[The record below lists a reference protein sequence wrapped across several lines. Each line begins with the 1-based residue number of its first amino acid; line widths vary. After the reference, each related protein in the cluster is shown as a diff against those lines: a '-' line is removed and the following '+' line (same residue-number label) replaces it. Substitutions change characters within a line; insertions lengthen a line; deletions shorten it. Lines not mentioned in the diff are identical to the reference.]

1 VTQASARPAGRP
13 LPVQVWDS
21 VCRHIDGIV
30 IGSTMAALGQH
41 GALEILAESPHTSFG
56 VLRRRLGARAGYL
69 NVAIRLL
76 ADQGWLSCDGE
87 PGTDE
92 LTAAPTPVGQAVLT
106 EYAPAYQAAARFLP
120 LASRIEQLLAER
132 PGASPA
138 DLGAYAALMKREWGL
153 PQPGSSPASAQA
165 RHQVLT
171 HLNGHLVAPVMFALS
186 QRGTRPAGASIAL
199 GSPALRHAAQI
210 LALQGWA
217 QFSEDQFSEDQLSE
231 DQLSEDQLSEDRA
244 ELTAAGRV
252 AVALATQYRYPMIYL
267 PLLRS
272 VPELIFGPANAS
284 GSGQRDDQS
293 PSQRDDQSPGG
304 AETHLDRELDVAFS
318 GDVFASVCRTPF
330 LDTALPLFDTEPVA
344 AQPGLVVD
352 MGCGDGTMLVALYQA
367 IVARTGRGRRI
378 GEFPLLMVG
387 ADPSPVA
394 RQVAAARLSA
404 AGVPHVIMD
413 GDIADPA
420 GFDRALAALG
430 LDARDAL
437 HVCKSAIHDRAYRPP
452 PEPASPEPASPEPAS
467 TEPASTE
474 PASTEPA
481 SAADLPPASS
491 GAFAR
496 PDGSAIPAAAMAR
509 DLAGF
514 FQGWHPLT
522 RRYGWIVIEA
532 HSVAAATAAGLIGRT
547 VATALDAT
555 HGYSCQYPVEPEV
568 FAWAARTAGFRSRR
582 HAEPAASALGHIIL
596 TVDHFVDA
604 EPQTR

>member
-1 VTQASARPAGRP
+1 M
-13 LPVQVWDS
+13 
-21 VCRHIDGIV
+21 V
-30 IGSTMAALGQH
+30 IGSTMAALYSR
-41 GALEILAESPHTSFG
+41 GALRILAESPRTSFG
-56 VLRRRLGARAGYL
+56 VLRRRLGARPGYL
-69 NVAIRLL
+69 NVALRLL
-76 ADQGWLSCDGE
+76 ADQGWLSCAGE

-92 LTAAPTPVGQAVLT
+92 LIVLPTPVGQAVIT
-106 EYAPAYQAAARFLP
+106 EYAAAYPAAARFLP
-120 LASRIEQLLAER
+120 LASHIEQILGEQPA
-132 PGASPA
+132 ASPG
-138 DLGAYAALMKREWGL
+138 DIGTYAALMKREWGL
-153 PQPGSSPASAQA
+153 PQPGSGPASAQA
-165 RHQVLT
+165 RHQVLA

-186 QRGTRPAGASIAL
+186 GRDTLPAGAPIAL
-199 GSPALRHAAQI
+199 RSPALRHAAQI

-217 QFSEDQFSEDQLSE
+217 QIGDDRSSEDRSSEDRSSE
-231 DQLSEDQLSEDRA
+231 DRSSEDRSSKDRSSEDRA
-244 ELTAAGRV
+244 EFTAAGRV
-252 AVALATQYRYPMIYL
+252 AAALATQYRYPMIYL
-267 PLLRS
+267 PLLRQ
-272 VPELIFGPANAS
+272 VPELIFGPARAS
-284 GSGQRDDQS
+284 AAGPHGGEG
-293 PSQRDDQSPGG
+293 PGD
-304 AETHLDRELDVAFS
+304 AETHLDRELDVRFS

-330 LDTALPLFDTEPVA
+330 LATALPLFDAEPIA

-352 MGCGDGTMLVALYQA
+352 MGCGDGTMLVTLYQA
-367 IVARTGRGRRI
+367 ILARTGRGRRI

-420 GFDRALAALG
+420 GFDRALAAIG

-452 PEPASPEPASPEPAS
+452 PEPSSTAPASADPAS
-467 TEPASTE
+467 TAPASAD
-474 PASTEPA
+474 PASADPA

-491 GAFAR
+491 CAFAQ

-509 DLAGF
+509 DLAAF
-514 FQGWHPLT
+514 FGSWHPLT
-522 RRYGWIVIEA
+522 RKHGWIVIEA

-568 FAWAARTAGFRSRR
+568 FAWAARTAGFRSRQ
-582 HAEPAASALGHIIL
+582 HAEPAASALGHTIL

-604 EPQTR
+604 APQTR

>member
-1 VTQASARPAGRP
+1 M
-13 LPVQVWDS
+13 
-21 VCRHIDGIV
+21 V
-30 IGSTMAALGQH
+30 IGSTMAALYSR
-41 GALEILAESPHTSFG
+41 GALRILAESPRTSFG
-56 VLRRRLGARAGYL
+56 VLRRRLGARPGYL
-69 NVAIRLL
+69 NVALRLL
-76 ADQGWLSCDGE
+76 ADQGWLTCAGE

-92 LTAAPTPVGQAVLT
+92 LIAAPTPVGQAVIT
-106 EYAPAYQAAARFLP
+106 EYAAAYPAAARFLP
-120 LASRIEQLLAER
+120 LASRIEQILTEQPA
-132 PGASPA
+132 ASPG
-138 DLGAYAALMKREWGL
+138 DIGTYVALMKREWGL
-153 PQPGSSPASAQA
+153 PQPGSGPASAQA
-165 RHQVLT
+165 RHQVLA
-171 HLNGHLVAPVMFALS
+171 HLNGHLVAPVMFALTG
-186 QRGTRPAGASIAL
+186 RGTLPAGAPIAL
-199 GSPALRHAAQI
+199 RSPALRHAAQI

-217 QFSEDQFSEDQLSE
+217 QIT
-231 DQLSEDQLSEDRA
+231 EDRA
-244 ELTAAGRV
+244 EFTAAGRV
-252 AVALATQYRYPMIYL
+252 AAALATQYRYPMIYL
-267 PLLRS
+267 PLLRQ
-272 VPELIFGPANAS
+272 VPELIFGRASASAAGPARAS
-284 GSGQRDDQS
+284 AAGPHDAE
-293 PSQRDDQSPGG
+293 SPG
-304 AETHLDRELDVAFS
+304 ETHLDRELDVRFS

-330 LDTALPLFDTEPVA
+330 LDTALPLFDAEPIA

-352 MGCGDGTMLVALYQA
+352 MGCGDGTMLVTLYQA

-420 GFDRALAALG
+420 GFDRALAAIG

-452 PEPASPEPASPEPAS
+452 PEPNSTDPASAAS
-467 TEPASTE
+467 ASA
-474 PASTEPA
+474 ASASAETASAETA

-491 GAFAR
+491 CAFAQ

-509 DLAGF
+509 DLAAF
-514 FQGWHPLT
+514 FGGWHPLT
-522 RRYGWIVIEA
+522 RKHGWIVIEA

-568 FAWAARTAGFRSRR
+568 FAWAARTAGFRSRQ
-582 HAEPAASALGHIIL
+582 HAEPAASALGHTIL

-604 EPQTR
+604 APQRR

>member
-1 VTQASARPAGRP
+1 M
-13 LPVQVWDS
+13 
-21 VCRHIDGIV
+21 V
-30 IGSTMAALGQH
+30 IGSTMAALYSR
-41 GALEILAESPHTSFG
+41 GALRILAESPRTSFG
-56 VLRRRLGARAGYL
+56 VLRRRLGARPGYL
-69 NVAIRLL
+69 NVALRLL
-76 ADQGWLSCDGE
+76 ADQGWLTCAGE

-92 LTAAPTPVGQAVLT
+92 LIAAPTPVGQAVIT
-106 EYAPAYQAAARFLP
+106 EYAAAYPAAARFLP
-120 LASRIEQLLAER
+120 LASRIEQILTEQPA
-132 PGASPA
+132 ASPG
-138 DLGAYAALMKREWGL
+138 DIGTYVALMKREWGL
-153 PQPGSSPASAQA
+153 PQPGSGPASAQA
-165 RHQVLT
+165 RHQVLA
-171 HLNGHLVAPVMFALS
+171 HLNGHLVAPVMFALTG
-186 QRGTRPAGASIAL
+186 RGTLPAGAPIAL
-199 GSPALRHAAQI
+199 RSPALRHAAQI

-217 QFSEDQFSEDQLSE
+217 QIT
-231 DQLSEDQLSEDRA
+231 EDRA
-244 ELTAAGRV
+244 EFTAAGRV
-252 AVALATQYRYPMIYL
+252 AAALATQYRYPMIYL
-267 PLLRS
+267 PLLRQ
-272 VPELIFGPANAS
+272 VPELISGPASAS
-284 GSGQRDDQS
+284 GAGLHDAA
-293 PSQRDDQSPGG
+293 SPG
-304 AETHLDRELDVAFS
+304 ETHLDRELDVRFS

-330 LDTALPLFDTEPVA
+330 LDTALPLFDAEPIA

-352 MGCGDGTMLVALYQA
+352 MGCGDGTMLVTLYRA
-367 IVARTGRGRRI
+367 ILERTGRGRRI

-452 PEPASPEPASPEPAS
+452 PEPASTAPNSTAPAS

-481 SAADLPPASS
+481 STVDLPPASS
-491 GAFAR
+491 CAFAQ

-509 DLAGF
+509 DLAAF
-514 FQGWHPLT
+514 FRGWHPLT
-522 RRYGWIVIEA
+522 RKHGWIVIEA

-568 FAWAARTAGFRSRR
+568 FAWAARTAGFRSRQ
-582 HAEPAASALGHIIL
+582 HAEPAASALGHTIL

-604 EPQTR
+604 APQTR